1 MREDIVRNYEA
12 AKELYGKYDIDVDQ
26 ALQALEHIKI
36 SIHCWQ
42 GDDVRGF
49 LFQDQE
55 LSGGISVTGEYPGA
69 ARTPAELRQ
78 DLEKALSLIPG
89 KHKVNLHAIYA
100 DTEEK
105 VDLDE
110 LAPRHFQTWVDW
122 AKQQGI
128 GLDFN
133 PTCFSH
139 DKSKDGFTLSHPDPD
154 IRRFWIDHCKA
165 ARKIGAYFGEQLG
178 QTCVTNI
185 WIPDGYKDVPVD
197 RLAPRQ
203 RLKEAL
209 DDIFS
214 EPLDPAIHL
223 DAVESKLFGIGSE
236 AYVVGSHEFYMGY
249 GIQNNKLICL
259 DAGHFHPTEGIAGK
273 LSALSLFTEGILLHV
288 SRPMRWD
295 SDHVVTMDDEL
306 IEIGRELVRNG
317 LLEKTFIGLDFFDG
331 SINRVAAW
339 VIGTR
344 NTIKAL
350 LRAMLEPT
358 EALRQAEHK
367 GDYTTRLALL
377 EEFKSYPFGA
387 VWDYYCAKMGVPVR
401 EQWLEEVKAYEQ
413 QVLVQRGHLEAEPS
427 AFGLNVG
434 Q

>member
-1 MREDIVRNYEA
+1 M
-12 AKELYGKYDIDVDQ
+12 
-26 ALQALEHIKI
+26 
-36 SIHCWQ
+36 
-42 GDDVRGF
+42 
-49 LFQDQE
+49 
-55 LSGGISVTGEYPGA
+55 
-69 ARTPAELRQ
+69 
-78 DLEKALSLIPG
+78 
-89 KHKVNLHAIYA
+89 NLHAIYA

-214 EPLDPAIHL
+214 NRSTRRSIWTRSRASCLASDRRRMSSVPMNFTWAT
-223 DAVESKLFGIGSE
+223 
-236 AYVVGSHEFYMGY
+236 GY
-249 GIQNNKLICL
+249 
-259 DAGHFHPTEGIAGK
+259 
-273 LSALSLFTEGILLHV
+273 
-288 SRPMRWD
+288 R
-295 SDHVVTMDDEL
+295 
-306 IEIGRELVRNG
+306 
-317 LLEKTFIGLDFFDG
+317 
-331 SINRVAAW
+331 
-339 VIGTR
+339 
-344 NTIKAL
+344 
-350 LRAMLEPT
+350 
-358 EALRQAEHK
+358 
-367 GDYTTRLALL
+367 TT
-377 EEFKSYPFGA
+377 S
-387 VWDYYCAKMGVPVR
+387 
-401 EQWLEEVKAYEQ
+401 
-413 QVLVQRGHLEAEPS
+413 
-427 AFGLNVG
+427 
-434 Q
+434 